1 MTKQKIQLI
10 IALMSVALLGLIVF
24 QFYWFRSAYQTKKEL
39 FGVTVEEAMQQAV
52 KAMEKQEILYLTAQ
66 KIASQEKERRLSEIG
81 KTKSAHVMPSKPP
94 KPAKKTEIAQINT
107 PEPTRSEHFP
117 AMGIPSDVLMRDFR
131 RIPESEINF
140 IEQFFRSNQSV
151 DWQLRQLQQVRVE
164 NEKQFES
171 LVIAL
176 DNQMRRLVFEK
187 DSVDHTGV
195 HISVLSEGA
204 YPPNATPDRK
214 IRKKKEAVATKKEKD
229 VEKPAKERGMREMLR
244 KLENKTALMK
254 DVFKEVVAR
263 ERKPSDRVNRFLLD
277 SLLKKELQNRGISIP
292 YEYAVKTAE
301 NPAGFLFTSTALT
314 TAENQLV
321 NGGYRASLFPNDLFS
336 ENNHLFVY
344 FPTQEQF
351 LLGSMSA
358 PLVSSAVLI
367 LVILTCFY
375 IAVNTIMRQKKLAD
389 IKNDFINNMT
399 HELKT
404 PVSTISLACEMLQD
418 RTVQTMPAMFG
429 RYLSIIQEENR
440 RLGQQVERVL
450 QTALL
455 EKGEL
460 KLKLA
465 EVNIHEVIEKALE
478 NSSPQIEAKN
488 GIVDL
493 DLQAETPIIEADEVH
508 LTNIVFNLLD
518 NANKYSPESPEI
530 RIETRDTHNGVMIRV
545 SDKGM
550 GMSKESLKHIFEKF
564 YRVPTGNLHDVKGFG
579 LGLSYVKKMVEE
591 HRGTVHVESQLGL
604 GSVFEIVIPSR
615 QQA

>member
-10 IALMSVALLGLIVF
+10 IAFMSVALLGLIVF
-24 QFYWFRSAYQTKKEL
+24 QFYWFRNAYQTKKEL

-52 KAMEKQEILYLTAQ
+52 RGMEKQEILYLTAQ
-66 KIASQEKERRLSEIG
+66 KVASHDKERMLLEIG
-81 KTKSAHVMPSKPP
+81 KTKSAPVVKPK
-94 KPAKKTEIAQINT
+94 KPTQKPVIAQINDS
-107 PEPTRSEHFP
+107 EPLRSEHFP

-131 RIPESEINF
+131 QIPESEINF

-151 DWQLRQLQQVRVE
+151 DWQLRQLQQARVE

-195 HISVLSEGA
+195 HISVLSEGT
-204 YPPNATPDRK
+204 YQTNATPDRK
-214 IRKKKEAVATKKEKD
+214 IAKKKEVPITAKKA
-229 VEKPAKERGMREMLR
+229 EKPTKERGMREMLR

-358 PLVSSAVLI
+358 PLLSSAVLI

-518 NANKYSPESPEI
+518 NANKYSPECPKI
-530 RIETRDTHNGVMIRV
+530 KIETRDTHNGVMIRV

-591 HRGTVHVESQLGL
+591 HQGTVHVESQLGL
-604 GSVFEIVIPSR
+604 GSMFEIVIPSK